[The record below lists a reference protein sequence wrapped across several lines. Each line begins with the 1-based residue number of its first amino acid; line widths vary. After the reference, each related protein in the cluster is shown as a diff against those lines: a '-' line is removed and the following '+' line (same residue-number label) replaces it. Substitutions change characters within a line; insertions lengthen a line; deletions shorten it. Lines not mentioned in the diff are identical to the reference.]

1 MGCGPSTIGCLPPT
15 NAAPSP
21 LPQHFGLLLEQLH
34 DIYLTNTRESILKTC
49 AKTYKAM
56 LSQEHAMRK
65 EAEVAFG
72 RLTDELADRL
82 LQALPT
88 LDPAVRPW
96 T

>member
-1 MGCGPSTIGCLPPT
+1 MNYGSVHTRLLTYRHGHLLS
-15 NAAPSP
+15 
-21 LPQHFGLLLEQLH
+21 PQHFGLLLEQLH

-88 LDPAVRPW
+88 LDPAVRQW
-96 T
+96 A

>member
-1 MGCGPSTIGCLPPT
+1 
-15 NAAPSP
+15 
-21 LPQHFGLLLEQLH
+21 LLEQLH
-34 DIYLTNTRESILKTC
+34 DIYLNNTRESILKTC

-88 LDPAVRPW
+88 LDPAVRRHDSLKQHLRCAGFERSRD
-96 T
+96 